1 MTAIRFLLVFTAAML
16 VAACTTVGPKVA
28 TNTNPNTDFAN
39 FATYNF
45 MQPLGTDRPGGIQTP
60 LSSKLIN
67 ALSMEMELRGYQR
80 SDTPDL
86 LVNVFVNTERRMD
99 VRQVPTVNSY
109 HSYRRNRYSTWGGYT
124 TEVREY
130 TKGTL
135 AIDLIDV
142 DNRMLA
148 WEGKALKRLNRNA
161 TELSEE
167 QIANA
172 VSAVMAEYPFIAAQQ

>member
-1 MTAIRFLLVFTAAML
+1 MGKLLFLFTSAILLLGCA
-16 VAACTTVGPKVA
+16 TTGPKVE
-28 TNTNPNTDFAN
+28 TNINPNTDFTT

-67 ALSMEMELRGYQR
+67 ALSREMETRGYR
-80 SDTPDL
+80 KSDTPDL

-99 VRQVPTVNSY
+99 VRQVPTATTY
-109 HSYRRNRYSTWGGYT
+109 HGYRHNRYSTWGGYT

-135 AIDLIDV
+135 AIDLVDV

-161 TELSEE
+161 TDLTPE
-167 QIANA
+167 QIGNA
-172 VSAVMAEYPFIAAQQ
+172 VAAVMAEFPFIAAQ

>member
-1 MTAIRFLLVFTAAML
+1 MFRLLCLITSALLLLGCASTGPTV
-16 VAACTTVGPKVA
+16 TT
-28 TNTNPNTDFAN
+28 NINPDTDFSK

-60 LSSKLIN
+60 LSSNLIN
-67 ALSMEMELRGYQR
+67 ALSREMENRGYRR

-99 VRQVPTVNSY
+99 VRQVPTTTTF
-109 HSYRRNRYSTWGGYT
+109 HGYRHNRYTTWGSYT

-135 AIDLIDV
+135 AIDLVDV
-142 DNRMLA
+142 SNRMLA

-161 TELSEE
+161 TDLTQE
-167 QIANA
+167 QIGNA
-172 VSAVMAEYPFIAAQQ
+172 VSAVMAEFPFIAAP